1 MLRIVVLILLL
12 SNAAYYAWSHGMLG
26 AALAPVVE
34 GEPQRLEQQIHPEYL
49 HVVLD
54 ATGLETD
61 PLDAPQPGA
70 PAEEAMPE
78 EAPAYEAAAEAEA
91 DTPAPAVET
100 ATNPPPSSTPARQPA
115 RGICLQAGIFDTPQ
129 ADALRRALTN
139 WPADSWQLE
148 TVQINGRWMV
158 YLGPLADEKAVLQR
172 RSELRAK
179 GIDFDRPGLAREP
192 GLSLGRYSTEAAAQR
207 ARQDLIARGIGN
219 TRIVVDRPPGQG
231 FSLRL
236 PSVDDD
242 LRVRLRALRP
252 ALGGKTLQPC
262 P

>member
-61 PLDAPQPGA
+61 PLDAPQPSA
-70 PAEEAMPE
+70 PAEEAAPE
-78 EAPAYEAAAEAEA
+78 EAPTYEAAAEAEA
-91 DTPAPAVET
+91 DTP
-100 ATNPPPSSTPARQPA
+100 PPPSTPARQPT

-129 ADALRRALTN
+129 ADALRRALSN
-139 WPADSWQLE
+139 WPAGSWQLE

-207 ARQDLIARGIGN
+207 ARQDLMARGIGN
-219 TRIVVDRPPGQG
+219 TRVVVDRPPGQG
-231 FSLRL
+231 FNLRL